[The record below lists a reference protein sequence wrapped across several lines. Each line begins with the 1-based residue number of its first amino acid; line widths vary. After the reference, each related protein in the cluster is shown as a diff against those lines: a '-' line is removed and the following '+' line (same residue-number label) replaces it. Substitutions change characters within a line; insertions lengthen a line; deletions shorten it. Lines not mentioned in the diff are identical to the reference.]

1 MELLIGSILSLV
13 IPVLSGFLI
22 DYLKSQRDL
31 YKLKIED
38 DVITKAVL
46 ATTELARIGLKQGE
60 KIDKEAV
67 ALNIVK
73 KSGSQELANKSNLEY
88 LIKAKV
94 AQMVSK

>member
-31 YKLKIED
+31 HKLKIDD